1 MYQYFDETEFLTAIE
16 DGNLSRAKQC
26 VADSI
31 RSNPGFDPE
40 KGSDHSEAWRAY
52 HVIENNCKNE
62 ISTYQL
68 REDEIKI
75 TESNLD
81 QCTEDMFIK
90 KCFFFEKNF
99 CMERFDELKLIGQHL
114 VKQGTFTLPQEQT
127 RPQRARLP
135 LLLILGGVL
144 IVLAVLAVTLLRQ

>member
-1 MYQYFDETEFLTAIE
+1 MYQFFDEAEFLTAI
-16 DGNLSRAKQC
+16 DNGDLSRAKQC
-26 VADSI
+26 VTVSI
-31 RSNPGFDPE
+31 RANPGFTPE
-40 KGSDHSEAWRAY
+40 KGSDHCEAWRAF
-52 HVIENNCKNE
+52 HVIKEKCGNA
-62 ISTYQL
+62 ISTYQPWEN
-68 REDEIKI
+68 EDRI
-75 TESNLD
+75 TNDNLN
-81 QCTEDMFIK
+81 QCTTKMFSD